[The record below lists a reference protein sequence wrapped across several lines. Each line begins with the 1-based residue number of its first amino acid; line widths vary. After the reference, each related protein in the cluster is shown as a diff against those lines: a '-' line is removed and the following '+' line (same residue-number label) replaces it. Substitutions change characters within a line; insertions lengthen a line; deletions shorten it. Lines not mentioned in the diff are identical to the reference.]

1 MHGLFHS
8 LGKQHPGSQAP
19 VKPMLKKG
27 PLFRLSIRLGPGP
40 TRQVDMASECPPE
53 RVDVPFSGRGRRGVA
68 RKARL

>member
-1 MHGLFHS
+1 M
-8 LGKQHPGSQAP
+8 
-19 VKPMLKKG
+19 KPMLKKG